1 MGGGDRDKRRSRR
14 HGRSSKRSRDAS
26 PSSAYSDSDSS
37 PSPSSSPS
45 PGTSPE
51 PRSRSRSK
59 HRKDSSSS
67 RRHRRSHKSSG
78 RSRNSRDEDRRRR
91 LRRRRDEESSSGSG
105 SEESDRAEEARGIVR
120 DILREFPAVAGE
132 LHQLLQMI
140 DSGEGIDISG
150 ISDKPLVKRLKKL
163 FRTLRLKE
171 SANGAYLLPP
181 KNVPTLDV
189 VGPLLLVNP
198 KLKENK
204 NKNSMSPHREELQSS
219 NFDVP
224 RKDDI
229 TTEGPKIAEM
239 EEEPPKKRII
249 GPAMPSRELLD
260 AAAEMTEALRRRDAE
275 MEADDDLL
283 IGPPP
288 PAVVAEAASANEA
301 ERFEEGGQYS
311 DPVVVL
317 ISRQAVLCVIYLS
330 VVTRILGADA
340 NMPYDVLGV
349 NWKMSSDNM
358 KKRYWKLSLLVHPD
372 KCPHPSAQEAFVKLN
387 NAFKDLQDPDK
398 RGAIDE
404 KIKKK
409 EEMEQ
414 FEIELKAMR
423 EAAEWR
429 RLQGVSLEGDEELL
443 AVPKQAPK
451 RDEWMTTLP
460 PERKAG
466 GVPMRSTT
474 SFSMSGKEGRGDTS
488 VWTDSPLDR
497 AQKAQQSC
505 EYEDMNTENAV
516 CIDDVSGAIGCHEP
530 NTGTHYLEAYNKT
543 KAIAEGDVVNSK
555 NPDASIVD
563 KYNTSKRSVSL
574 VQKHRESKKEKK
586 KQKVNEKEEWE
597 GNHPW
602 KPWDREKDLS
612 AGRQKVS
619 LDPENM
625 SQGLSSRFASG
636 AVQRNFL

>member
-1 MGGGDRDKRRSRR
+1 MGRDDGEKETKRRGRR
-14 HGRSSKRSRDAS
+14 HGRSSKRSGDAS
-26 PSSAYSDSDSS
+26 PSTASSDSDSS
-37 PSPSSSPS
+37 ASVSNDSSPS
-45 PGTSPE
+45 
-51 PRSRSRSK
+51 RSRSRSSSK
-59 HRKDSSSS
+59 RRKSSSS
-67 RRHRRSHKSSG
+67 HRHRRSHKSSG
-78 RSRNSRDEDRRRR
+78 RSRSSRDEDRRSRR
-91 LRRRRDEESSSGSG
+91 RRRRDEGRGRRDADSSSGSD
-105 SEESDRAEEARGIVR
+105 SEDSDRAEEAREIVR
-120 DILREFPAVAGE
+120 DILREFPAVASE
-132 LHQLLQMI
+132 LRQLLQMI

-163 FRTLRLKE
+163 FRSLRLKE
-171 SANGAYLLPP
+171 SASGAYLLPQ
-181 KNVPTLDV
+181 KNVPTLDI
-189 VGPLLLVNP
+189 VGPVLLGSS
-198 KLKENK
+198 KLEDNKKEN
-204 NKNSMSPHREELQSS
+204 SVSPNRDELPSS
-219 NFDVP
+219 NFDV
-224 RKDDI
+224 RNKDDM
-229 TTEGPKIAEM
+229 TSDGPKVVDV
-239 EEEPPKKRII
+239 EEEPPKKRVI
-249 GPAMPSRELLD
+249 GPAMPSRELLA
-260 AAAEMTEALRRRDAE
+260 AAAEMTEALRSRDAE
-275 MEADDDLL
+275 LEADDDLL

-301 ERFEEGGQYS
+301 ERFEE
-311 DPVVVL
+311 
-317 ISRQAVLCVIYLS
+317 
-330 VVTRILGADA
+330 VTRIMGADT
-340 NMPYDVLGV
+340 NSPYDVLGV
-349 NWKMSSDNM
+349 NWKMSTDNM

-398 RGAIDE
+398 RGAIDD

-443 AVPKQAPK
+443 AGPKQPPK

-466 GVPMRSTT
+466 VPMHSTK
-474 SFSMSGKEGRGDTS
+474 SFNMHGKEGRGDTS
-488 VWTDSPLDR
+488 AWTDSPLDR
-497 AQKAQQSC
+497 AQKAQQS
-505 EYEDMNTENAV
+505 
-516 CIDDVSGAIGCHEP
+516 
-530 NTGTHYLEAYNKT
+530 YLEAYNKT
-543 KAIAEGDVVNSK
+543 KAIAEGEDMKSK

-586 KQKVNEKEEWE
+586 KQKQGEKEEWE

-612 AGRQKVS
+612 AGRQNVS

>member
-1 MGGGDRDKRRSRR
+1 MASPPGASLTAGLKLAHLALPPGIPASQPRRGTRREKEMGRDGKETRRRSR
-14 HGRSSKRSRDAS
+14 KRSRDAS
-26 PSSAYSDSDSS
+26 PSSDSDTSDSPSSASS
-37 PSPSSSPS
+37 PSSR
-45 PGTSPE
+45 PE
-51 PRSRSRSK
+51 RRSRSSK
-59 HRKDSSSS
+59 RKRSSSS
-67 RRHRRSHKSSG
+67 SHRHRHSRKSSG
-78 RSRNSRDEDRRRR
+78 RSRSSRDEERRRR
-91 LRRRRDEESSSGSG
+91 RRRRRDEERRRRGGDDGGSSGSG
-105 SEESDRAEEARGIVR
+105 SEGEEDRAAAEEEALEIVR
-120 DILREFPAVAGE
+120 DILGEFPAVAGE
-132 LHQLLQMI
+132 LRQLLQMI

-163 FRTLRLKE
+163 FRSLRLKE
-171 SANGAYLLPP
+171 SATGAYLLPP
-181 KNVPTLDV
+181 KNVPTLDI
-189 VGPLLLVNP
+189 VGPLLLASS
-198 KLKENK
+198 KLTGDK
-204 NKNSMSPHREELQSS
+204 NGKSVSPNREELPSS
-219 NFDVP
+219 NFDVQNKD
-224 RKDDI
+224 KDD
-229 TTEGPKIAEM
+229 TMAEEPKIVGVED
-239 EEEPPKKRII
+239 EPPKRRII
-249 GPAMPSRELLD
+249 GPAMPSRELLA
-260 AAAEMTEALRRRDAE
+260 AAAEMTEALRDAE
-275 MEADDDLL
+275 LEADDDLL

-301 ERFEEGGQYS
+301 ERFEE
-311 DPVVVL
+311 
-317 ISRQAVLCVIYLS
+317 
-330 VVTRILGADA
+330 VTRILAADT
-340 NMPYDVLGV
+340 NSPYDVLGV
-349 NWKMSSDNM
+349 NWKMSTDNM

-372 KCPHPSAQEAFVKLN
+372 KCPHPSAQEVFVKLN

-429 RLQGVSLEGDEELL
+429 RLQGISLAGDEELL
-443 AVPKQAPK
+443 AGPKEAQAPK

-466 GVPMRSTT
+466 VPMHSTT
-474 SFSMSGKEGRGDTS
+474 SFSMNGKEGRGDTS
-488 VWTDSPLDR
+488 VWTDTPLDR
-497 AQKAQQSC
+497 AQKAQQS
-505 EYEDMNTENAV
+505 
-516 CIDDVSGAIGCHEP
+516 
-530 NTGTHYLEAYNKT
+530 YLEAYNKT
-543 KAIAEGDVVNSK
+543 KAIAEGDDVKSK

-586 KQKVNEKEEWE
+586 KQKQHEKEEWE

-612 AGRQKVS
+612 AGRQKVA

-625 SQGLSSRFASG
+625 SQGLSSRFSSG